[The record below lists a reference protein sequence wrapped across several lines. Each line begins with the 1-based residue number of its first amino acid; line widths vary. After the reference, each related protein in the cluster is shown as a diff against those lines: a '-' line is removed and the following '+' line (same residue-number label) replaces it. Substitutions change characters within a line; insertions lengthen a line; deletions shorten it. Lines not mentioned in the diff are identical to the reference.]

1 MMSLVVGESV
11 IAGPKA
17 ERSRVEPDNLAPLP
31 EGSQKLYE
39 E

>member
-17 ERSRVEPDNLAPLP
+17 ERSRVEPDNLAPLL
-31 EGSQKLYE
+31 EGSQEQHKE
-39 E
+39 

>member
-17 ERSRVEPDNLAPLP
+17 ERSRVEPDNLA
-31 EGSQKLYE
+31 GSQEQHKE
-39 E
+39 